1 MANQFTKAKEE
12 GREPPKGKNAFT
24 EGKREKMDP
33 LQKAK
38 IRAAFAADQLDQF
51 MQGKLELSQTQ
62 VSAAKILMDKG
73 MPSLQ
78 SIEQVNIEEPKSEE
92 EIKAQLHALL
102 PALMADPGTRAQI
115 RAMLDGVP
123 SAVDA
128 PETKLSSLKDGTT
141 GS

>member
-12 GREPPKGKNAFT
+12 GRVPPKGKNAFT

-38 IRAAFAADQLDQF
+38 IRAAFAAD
-51 MQGKLELSQTQ
+51 KLEQYMKGEIELNQSQ

-78 SIEQVNIEEPKSEE
+78 SIENTTVEEPKTEA
-92 EIKAQLHALL
+92 EIMAQLHSLL
-102 PALMADPGTRAQI
+102 ANPGTRAQI
-115 RAMLDGVP
+115 QAMLAGSP
-123 SAVDA
+123 KAVEGDVQ
-128 PETKLSSLKDGTT
+128 SQQTT
-141 GS
+141 AKAA